1 MTMENSVDK
10 TNVITY
16 MMDYEM
22 GNLSPDNI
30 IKLFQYLLDS
40 GMSWKLQG
48 TYGRMTKMLL
58 DSGYLIKR

>member
-1 MTMENSVDK
+1 MENSVDK

-48 TYGRMTKMLL
+48 TYGRMTKTLL